1 MEPIIPEGFII
12 LARKIRKSS
21 LWQSLKA
28 THRIVMIELL
38 LQAQFKDGEVVR
50 NGEILHLKRGQV
62 ATSYQQLVD
71 DISDKDI
78 KVKVVRNAIEK
89 LVKHDFLAKDEAK
102 AKAKKGLLL
111 TVVNYG
117 VYQDSDNYKGKD
129 KGKVKGIKG
138 AKQGQSKGK
147 AGAINKNG
155 NKDNNFNNDIKHKYA
170 EFVSMK
176 EEEYQK
182 LIDRY
187 GQDKTN
193 KMIEALDNYKGANGK
208 TYKSDYRA
216 ILTWVADKVINQK
229 PTPGKPIKQD
239 KLPEWIDGKHEPIKP
254 KDITDAEKRKIMEER
269 LKKLG
274 EWEEPNEPNQS

>member
-12 LARKIRKSS
+12 LARKIRKSP

-71 DISDKDI
+71 DIADKDI

-111 TVVNYG
+111 TIVNYG

-129 KGKVKGIKG
+129 KGKGKGIKG

-147 AGAINKNG
+147 AGAINNNG
-155 NKDNNFNNDIKHKYA
+155 NKDNNSNNDIKHKYA
-170 EFVSMK
+170 EFVFMT

-182 LIDRY
+182 LIDKY
-187 GQDKTN
+187 GQNKTN
-193 KMIEALDNYKGANGK
+193 QMVEALDNYKGANGK
-208 TYKSDYRA
+208 NYKSDYRA
-216 ILTWVADKVINQK
+216 ILNWVSDKVLNQK
-229 PTPGKPIKQD
+229 PTPGKPIKQE
-239 KLPEWIDGKHEPIKP
+239 KLPFEEQAKQDAMKP
-254 KDITDAEKRKIMEER
+254 KTESEEEKRKKSEEL
-269 LKKLG
+269 LKALG